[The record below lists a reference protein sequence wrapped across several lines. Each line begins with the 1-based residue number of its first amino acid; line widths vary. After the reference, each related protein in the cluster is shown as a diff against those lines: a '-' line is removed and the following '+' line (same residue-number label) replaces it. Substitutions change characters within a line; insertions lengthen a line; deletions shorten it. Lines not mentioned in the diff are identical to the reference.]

1 MISFK
6 KRRFI
11 FITLKTTWS
20 EIVFYHESYSRNVT
34 TGKRVPLNFSEINAK
49 SELQYVMQIHKN

>member
-11 FITLKTTWS
+11 FITLNTTWS
-20 EIVFYHESYSRNVT
+20 EIVFYHESYSRKLT
-34 TGKRVPLNFSEINAK
+34 TSKRVPVNPSEINAN
-49 SELQYVMQIHKN
+49 SELQYVMQTHQN